1 VRSTSSSEPGALL
14 LYDGSC
20 GLCAAS
26 VQFVLEHER
35 RQSLRFAP
43 LASEA
48 GEAVRS
54 RHAALRGVDSMIWV
68 ETSADRRER
77 VFVRSAAALRLA
89 RYVGGP
95 WALLA
100 LGGYLV
106 PRLIRD
112 AVYDAIARHRHQL
125 VSGER
130 CFLPPPAVR
139 ARFLA

>member
-26 VQFVLEHER
+26 VRFVLEHER
-35 RQSLRFAP
+35 QQSLQFAP
-43 LASEA
+43 LQGET
-48 GEAVRS
+48 GEAVRA
-54 RHAALRGVDSMIWV
+54 RHPALRAVDSMIWV
-68 ETSADRRER
+68 EGSTEGRER
-77 VFVRSAAALRLA
+77 VFLRSAAALRVA

-95 WALLA
+95 WAALA
-100 LGGYLV
+100 VAASLV
-106 PRLIRD
+106 PRFIAD

-125 VSGER
+125 VSKDR
-130 CFLPPPAVR
+130 CFLPPPSVR